1 MKITII
7 TTALL
12 SFILMLSQ
20 AFASPNQDV
29 LDEITIRVLNHEHM
43 SSSVTEIALPN
54 IAGDHS
60 GNRPDAADN
69 ANEHADL
76 GAENAAD
83 AGENSGGHAG
93 GNAGGNAGENSGGH
107 AGPKN

>member
-7 TTALL
+7 ITAL
-12 SFILMLSQ
+12 SSILLMSSQ
-20 AFASPNQDV
+20 TIASPDQNI

-43 SSSVTEIALPN
+43 SSNVTEIALPN

-60 GNRPDAADN
+60 VNRPDTANN

-83 AGENSGGHAG
+83 ASENSGGHAG
-93 GNAGGNAGENSGGH
+93 GNGGGKSGENSG
-107 AGPKN
+107 PNN